1 MFDDLYIDKSPAL
14 YPHESVITYKLHGC
28 YPVVLLCTR
37 IAIDVVAS
45 LVKSLAVA
53 SLQIAAVAVAVAS
66 RMIASKS
73 RNCGLFLRRSSA
85 VFGIEFAILF
95 CAVLASSA
103 ASRSTCIGDDM
114 TIHD

>member
-1 MFDDLYIDKSPAL
+1 MFDDVYIDKSPAL
-14 YPHESVITYKLHGC
+14 YPYESVITYKLHGC

-53 SLQIAAVAVAVAS
+53 SLQIAAVAAAS